1 MSGITDTLL
10 SSLDARTVQSISQQ
24 LGLSPQ
30 NTGNAIQAA
39 LPILLGQM
47 AKNASQPGGA
57 DALLGAVQR
66 DHTGVDIGGLLGG
79 VLGALGGGGQA
90 QQAPSSSNALSG
102 GLAILG
108 HVFGGGNGAQRAAT
122 PQVPAVAGLDGA
134 TSAKLMALLA
144 PMVMAALGRMAQG
157 GQVNANSLGGLLG
170 GESQRIAQAPPSAL
184 GGLMGAVLDRDGDG
198 KVDLGDILKSA
209 QGLGSLFGKR

>member
-1 MSGITDTLL
+1 MSGLTDTLL

-30 NTGNAIQAA
+30 STGNAIQAA

-79 VLGALGGGGQA
+79 VLGALGGGGQS
-90 QQAPSSSNALSG
+90 QQAGSGGGLSG

-108 HVFGGGNGAQRAAT
+108 HVFGGGNGTQRAAS
-122 PQVPAVAGLDGA
+122 PQVPTVAGLDGA
-134 TSAKLMALLA
+134 TSAKLLAMLA
-144 PMVMAALGRMAQG
+144 PLVMAALGRMTQG
-157 GQVNANSLGGLLG
+157 GQVNANSLGNLLG

-209 QGLGSLFGKR
+209 QGLGSLFGKN